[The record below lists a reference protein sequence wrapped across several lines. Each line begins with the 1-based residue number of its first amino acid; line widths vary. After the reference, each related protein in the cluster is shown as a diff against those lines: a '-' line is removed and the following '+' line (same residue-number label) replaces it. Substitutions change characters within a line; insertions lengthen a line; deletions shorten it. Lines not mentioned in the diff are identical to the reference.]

1 MRWMLLGVP
10 LGMVNGGGAAFLI
23 GHQWALLVLAV
34 VVGALLAGYGTEAAN
49 RRREEGMPTQG
60 A

>member
-1 MRWMLLGVP
+1 MLLGVP